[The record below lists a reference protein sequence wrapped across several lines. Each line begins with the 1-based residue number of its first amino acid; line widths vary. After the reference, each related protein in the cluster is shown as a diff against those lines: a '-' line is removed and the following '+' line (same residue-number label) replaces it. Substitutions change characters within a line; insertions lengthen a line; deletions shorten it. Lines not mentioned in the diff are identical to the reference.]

1 MILYQFHF
9 QDDIQ
14 KFFLHITTR
23 DCVSLNINDQ
33 EIFTQLCLE
42 MFATGG
48 LSFVIILEKEA
59 NLRKAFDNFDPTI
72 IVNYD
77 AEKISE
83 LMIDSEITQN
93 LKK

>member
-1 MILYQFHF
+1 
-9 QDDIQ
+9 
-14 KFFLHITTR
+14 
-23 DCVSLNINDQ
+23 
-33 EIFTQLCLE
+33 